1 MVDSAIPSI
10 FYLRAIVC
18 GHQEVKVCTFPTPAE
33 RRVIQKETTRLVEI
47 SQFSVDSVVDGVP
60 GNNDIGSCFDLAF
73 IRRQVYALVS
83 IGQDRH
89 HQIEEHNHGNE
100 KEHDVQQRS
109 PDG

>member
-1 MVDSAIPSI
+1 MHLPYSCRKKSHP
-10 FYLRAIVC
+10 
-18 GHQEVKVCTFPTPAE
+18 E
-33 RRVIQKETTRLVEI
+33 RDTRLVEI

-89 HQIEEHNHGNE
+89 HQIEEHNHRNE